1 MAEGPPG
8 GECILPGE
16 VQLVGSQA
24 CELLGC
30 RSGQPLVL
38 PRDPAPSSA
47 PNIREIDPDRLIDR
61 GKLWYRKPVSAAN
74 IPFHRPSVTEAE
86 VAAVTAVLRSGWLT
100 TGAKAKELEA
110 AIAAYVGSSGA
121 AGDTEPVPA
130 LEPCGYHAVALS
142 SCTAALHLSFLA
154 LGLKEGDEVV
164 TTPYTFVSTGE
175 TILYTGARPVFAD
188 VERATKN
195 IDPDAVERAIT
206 KKTRAIVTVSMAGHP
221 CRAAEIAQIAKSHGI
236 PVVEDAAHSLTARI
250 WSVPVGT
257 QADITCFSF
266 YATKVVTAGE
276 GGMVVTARQDWADR
290 VRSLSLHGLSSAA
303 WSRYGKGGWW
313 EYDVT
318 ELGWKYNLT
327 DLQAALGLAQFA
339 RAEEMRD
346 RRESIAE
353 RYTAGLAG
361 IAGLSTPI
369 TQKGMRHAWH
379 LYQIDLSPTAGAR
392 LDRNA
397 LAMALR
403 EDGIG
408 TSVHFK
414 PLHLFPWYQER
425 LGVKPGQFPVAES
438 VFAGTLS
445 LPIWPDM
452 SDADVRRVIA
462 RVRFHLTGKE

>member
-1 MAEGPPG
+1 MFGTK
-8 GECILPGE
+8 
-16 VQLVGSQA
+16 V
-24 CELLGC
+24 
-30 RSGQPLVL
+30 R
-38 PRDPAPSSA
+38 
-47 PNIREIDPDRLIDR
+47 PDRLIHKR
-61 GKLWYRKPVSAAN
+61 NLWYRNPVNPTN
-74 IPFHRPSVTEAE
+74 IPFHRPSITDAE
-86 VAAVTAVLRSGWLT
+86 VDAVTAVLRSGWLT
-100 TGAKAKELEA
+100 TGAKVKELEEAVA
-110 AIAAYVGSSGA
+110 AFVGSAAA
-121 AGDTEPVPA
+121 AGDMETAAPA
-130 LEPCGYHAVALS
+130 PPGGYHAVALS
-142 SCTAALHLSFLA
+142 SCTAALHLAFLA
-154 LGLKEGDEVV
+154 LGLKQGDEVV

-188 VERATKN
+188 VERGTKN
-195 IDPDAVERAIT
+195 IDPVAIERAIT

-221 CRAAEIAQIAKSHGI
+221 CRAAEIEQIGKTHGI

-276 GGMVVTARQDWADR
+276 GGMVVTARRDWADH

-303 WSRYGKGGWW
+303 WSRYGRGGWW

-339 RAEEMRD
+339 RAESMREHRD
-346 RRESIAE
+346 SIAQ
-353 RYTAGLAG
+353 RYSAGLADMP
-361 IAGLSTPI
+361 GLTIPTI
-369 TQKGMRHAWH
+369 MPGMRHAWH
-379 LYQIDLSPTAGAR
+379 LYQVDVSKETGAR
-392 LDRNA
+392 LDRDG

-425 LGVKPGQFPVAES
+425 LGVEPGQFPVAEAI
-438 VFAGTLS
+438 FEGTLS

-452 SDADVRRVIA
+452 SAADVDRVIA
-462 RVRFHLTGKE
+462 RVRFHLTGRE

>member
-1 MAEGPPG
+1 MT
-8 GECILPGE
+8 L
-16 VQLVGSQA
+16 
-24 CELLGC
+24 
-30 RSGQPLVL
+30 
-38 PRDPAPSSA
+38 
-47 PNIREIDPDRLIDR
+47 
-61 GKLWYRKPVSAAN
+61 AN

-100 TGAKAKELEA
+100 TGAKAKELEQ
-110 AIAAYVGSSGA
+110 AIAAYVGSA
-121 AGDTEPVPA
+121 ATAGDTEAAPDLDPG
-130 LEPCGYHAVALS
+130 GYHAVALS

-195 IDPDAVERAIT
+195 IDPAAIERAIT

-221 CRAAEIAQIAKSHGI
+221 CRAAEIAQVAKTHGI

-266 YATKVVTAGE
+266 YATKVVTSGE
-276 GGMVVTARQDWADR
+276 GGMVVTAREDWAER
-290 VRSLSLHGLSSAA
+290 VRRLSLHGLSSAA

-339 RAEEMRD
+339 RAEELRD

-361 IAGLSTPI
+361 VPGLTPP
-369 TQKGMRHAWH
+369 TVLPGMRHAWH
-379 LYQIDLSPTAGAR
+379 LYQIDVSIAAGAR
-392 LDRNA
+392 RDRNA

-408 TSVHFK
+408 SSVHFK

-425 LGVKPGQFPVAES
+425 LGVEPGQFPVAEAI
-438 VFAGTLS
+438 FAGTLS

-452 SDADVRRVIA
+452 SEADVTRVIA
-462 RVRFHLTGKE
+462 RVRFHMMGHE

>member
-1 MAEGPPG
+1 M
-8 GECILPGE
+8 E
-16 VQLVGSQA
+16 V
-24 CELLGC
+24 E
-30 RSGQPLVL
+30 
-38 PRDPAPSSA
+38 PRLAPT
-47 PNIREIDPDRLIDR
+47 
-61 GKLWYRKPVSAAN
+61 LWYGNLVALTN
-74 IPFHRPSVTEAE
+74 IPFHRPSITDAE

-100 TGAKAKELEA
+100 TGAKAKELEQ
-110 AIAAYVGSSGA
+110 AIAAYVGSAVA
-121 AGDTEPVPA
+121 AGDTESAPDLDPG
-130 LEPCGYHAVALS
+130 GYHGVAVS

-195 IDPDAVERAIT
+195 IDPGAIERAIT
-206 KKTRAIVTVSMAGHP
+206 NRTRAIVTVSMAGHP
-221 CRAAEIAQIAKSHGI
+221 CRAAEIAQIARGIKPLGI

-276 GGMVVTARQDWADR
+276 GGMVVTAREDWAER
-290 VRSLSLHGLSSAA
+290 VRRLSLHGLSSAA

-339 RAEEMRD
+339 RAEELRD

-353 RYTAGLAG
+353 RYTAGFAG
-361 IAGLSTPI
+361 VPGLTPP
-369 TQKGMRHAWH
+369 TVLPGMCHAWH
-379 LYQIDLSPTAGAR
+379 LYQIDVSPAEGAR

-403 EDGIG
+403 EEGIG
-408 TSVHFK
+408 SSVHFK

-425 LGVKPGQFPVAES
+425 LGVEPGQFPVAEAI
-438 VFAGTLS
+438 FAGTLS

-452 SDADVRRVIA
+452 SEAEVSRMIA
-462 RVRFHLTGKE
+462 RVRFHLMGHE

>member
-1 MAEGPPG
+1 MNPP
-8 GECILPGE
+8 
-16 VQLVGSQA
+16 
-24 CELLGC
+24 
-30 RSGQPLVL
+30 
-38 PRDPAPSSA
+38 
-47 PNIREIDPDRLIDR
+47 
-61 GKLWYRKPVSAAN
+61 N
-74 IPFHRPSVTEAE
+74 IPFHRPSVTDAE

-100 TGAKAKELEA
+100 TGAKARELEA
-110 AIAAYVGSSGA
+110 AIAGYVGAPAA
-121 AGDTEPVPA
+121 AGDVESAAPSP
-130 LEPCGYHAVALS
+130 PGGYHAVALS
-142 SCTAALHLSFLA
+142 SCTAALHLALLA

-195 IDPDAVERAIT
+195 IDPAAVERAVT

-221 CRAAEIAQIAKSHGI
+221 CRAAEIEQIARTHGI

-250 WSVPVGT
+250 WSAPVGT

-276 GGMVVTARQDWADR
+276 GGMVVTAREDWADR

-339 RAEEMRD
+339 RAEAMRD
-346 RRESIAE
+346 RRESIAA
-353 RYTAGLAG
+353 RYTEGLAG
-361 IAGLSTPI
+361 APGVTTPV
-369 TQKGMRHAWH
+369 TRPGMRHAWH
-379 LYQIDLSPTAGAR
+379 LYQIDVSTAAGAR
-392 LDRNA
+392 LDRNG

-425 LGVKPGQFPVAES
+425 LGVKTGQFPEAEA

-452 SDADVRRVIA
+452 SEADVSRVIE
-462 RVRFHLTGKE
+462 RVRFHLERK